1 MGDHDDALRTR
12 LRPRAVEDVDA
23 IGIGERVLCHT
34 TEHSVASVLDGEEE
48 IVELVARFVDEKV
61 RPVVRDLEHANTYPT
76 DLIEQMKALGVYG
89 LAIPDPYGA
98 SGVSTACY
106 ALCTEE
112 LARGWMSLAG
122 AFGGHSVVSKLLLR
136 FGTEEQR
143 QRFLPRIARGELA
156 FAIGMSEPD
165 SGSDLASVRTRAEK
179 VAGGYKVNGTKIWTS
194 NAHLSDYAIALF
206 RTKVVPDKK
215 HEGLSQFLVDL
226 KSEGIGI
233 RPIIDLAGG
242 HHFNEVHFQNV
253 FVPDDMLVGKDGDG
267 WKQVTTEL
275 ALERSGPERYLSCVR
290 LFIELIR
297 EVGAE
302 PGERAAVVIGRLTA
316 HMATLRQMSLSVA
329 GMLQAGQNP
338 NLEAAVVKDV
348 GTSFEQEIPEVVH
361 ALLGIEPRLG
371 SGSEFERVFGYLV
384 EHAPSFSLRGG
395 TREVLRGIIARGLGL
410 R

>member
-1 MGDHDDALRTR
+1 MPTFNFTL
-12 LRPRAVEDVDA
+12 
-23 IGIGERVLCHT
+23 GELPLEAQKVR
-34 TEHSVASVLDGEEE
+34 EE
-48 IVELVARFVDEKV
+48 IRDFLTRELSGRSASKRALSWGGFDREFSRKLGEAGFIGMTWPKKYGGHE
-61 RPVVRDLEHANTYPT
+61 RTALERYVVLE
-76 DLIEQMKALGVYG
+76 E
-89 LAIPDPYGA
+89 
-98 SGVSTACY
+98 
-106 ALCTEE
+106 
-112 LARGWMSLAG
+112 SLAAG
-122 AFGGHSVVSKLLLR
+122 APTSAHWVADRQSGPLLLR

-165 SGSDLASVRTRAEK
+165 SGSDLASIRTRAER
-179 VAGGYKVNGTKIWTS
+179 VEGGYRVNGTKIWTS

-242 HHFNEVHFQNV
+242 HHFNEVHFQNC
-253 FVPDDMLVGKDGDG
+253 FVPDDMLVGKEGDG

-275 ALERSGPERYLSCVR
+275 AFERSGPERYLSSIQLV
-290 LFIELIR
+290 IELIR
-297 EVGAE
+297 EVGKD
-302 PGERAAVVIGRLTA
+302 PGERTAATIGRLTA
-316 HMATLRQMSLSVA
+316 HLATLRQMSLSVA
-329 GMLQAGQNP
+329 MMLQAGQNP

-361 ALLGIEPRLG
+361 ALLGIEPHLATG
-371 SGSEFERVFGYLV
+371 TQFERTFGYLV